1 MQQIAQWLEHIGLSE
16 YAQCFADNA
25 VDFSVLRHLT
35 DQDLKDMGVL
45 LGHRRKMLAAIGEFA
60 GASASTPEGAARLET
75 QPQGAAERRQ
85 VTVMFSD
92 MVGSTALSARMDPED
107 LREIISAYQKCV
119 TQIVRRFDGF
129 IAKFMGDGVLVYF
142 GYPGAHEDD
151 AERAVRAALEL
162 IIAVAALKTLAPLQ
176 TRVGIATGLVVVGD
190 LIGSGEG
197 QERGIVGETPN
208 LAARLQ
214 GVAEPNMAVI
224 AESTRRLL
232 GRLFD
237 LEDLGAKEL
246 KGIPGLVPAWAVLRA
261 NTVETRFEALHAVAT
276 SLVGR
281 EEEFEV
287 LKRRWQSAKAGQGR
301 VVALAAEAGIGKSR
315 LVVAFADLLR
325 SEPHTKLQYF
335 CSSHGQHSALFPVIA
350 GLERAAGFEYSDTPD
365 AKCNKLATLIRAHSD
380 VAEDVVLITELLSL
394 PLPNGDTSVNYSP
407 QRKKEKTLDALV
419 RHLAG
424 LTKRQPV
431 LLIFEDIHWIDPT
444 SRELLDLTIQR
455 IEQLPIMAIATFR
468 PEFQS
473 PWASRSHVTTLTLV
487 RLALEDSAALVRQ
500 IERDN
505 VPLPEDVVQEIVAR
519 SDGVPLFLEEVT
531 RAVLEAARADA
542 SCGKTGLPIQA
553 KLDRAVPAT
562 LHASLI
568 ARLDRI
574 GSTAKEIAQVGAAIG
589 REFSYQLLAATSQR
603 SPSHLQQALTRLVET
618 GLIFQHGTPPEA
630 TFLFKH
636 ALVQDAAYSTL
647 LRGARRDLHARIANA
662 LLAVS
667 HTESVVPEI
676 IALHMQ
682 SAERAAE
689 AIVYWRKAGEQS
701 IRRAN
706 NREAVTHFRRALS
719 LLEEQSQTS
728 ERWRTE
734 LAILSQ
740 LGPALMSVHGWAAAD
755 VGEIVERA
763 TEVGRRLESSQE
775 IAPSIA
781 NLWLFHYASG
791 RLDAAEKVSD
801 DLLRIARD
809 LNSPEV
815 LLQAHHTAWPVRWGR
830 GALTDAVGHIN
841 AGLALYDE
849 EHHAHHRFLYLGHDP
864 AVCGLAIASQLYS
877 ALGYPTQAVDSGDR
891 ALALARRLNH
901 EPTLVHGLWLVV
913 ESQMTRRDVAGV
925 TANTTE
931 LLKLTEQY
939 GLPQQRAMG
948 LVYRGWALASS
959 GNERE
964 GLALAEEGVTL
975 LERSGA
981 RVFLSRTYGVIAEVH
996 LIAGRYADGLRQV
1009 EKALH
1014 IASDIGESFYLPRL
1028 FQLRAKLMEAS
1039 GQVDETTEASLR
1051 RSLELAVLQGAKAL
1065 ELRAAVGLSGLWSRQ
1080 GKGDQARQLLRPI
1093 CDWFTEGHD
1102 SSDFREAKALL
1113 DALG

>member
-1 MQQIAQWLEHIGLSE
+1 M
-16 YAQCFADNA
+16 
-25 VDFSVLRHLT
+25 
-35 DQDLKDMGVL
+35 
-45 LGHRRKMLAAIGEFA
+45 
-60 GASASTPEGAARLET
+60 
-75 QPQGAAERRQ
+75 
-85 VTVMFSD
+85 
-92 MVGSTALSARMDPED
+92 
-107 LREIISAYQKCV
+107 
-119 TQIVRRFDGF
+119 
-129 IAKFMGDGVLVYF
+129 
-142 GYPGAHEDD
+142 
-151 AERAVRAALEL
+151 
-162 IIAVAALKTLAPLQ
+162 
-176 TRVGIATGLVVVGD
+176 
-190 LIGSGEG
+190 
-197 QERGIVGETPN
+197 
-208 LAARLQ
+208 
-214 GVAEPNMAVI
+214 
-224 AESTRRLL
+224 
-232 GRLFD
+232 
-237 LEDLGAKEL
+237 
-246 KGIPGLVPAWAVLRA
+246 
-261 NTVETRFEALHAVAT
+261 
-276 SLVGR
+276 
-281 EEEFEV
+281 
-287 LKRRWQSAKAGQGR
+287 
-301 VVALAAEAGIGKSR
+301 
-315 LVVAFADLLR
+315 
-325 SEPHTKLQYF
+325 
-335 CSSHGQHSALFPVIA
+335 
-350 GLERAAGFEYSDTPD
+350 
-365 AKCNKLATLIRAHSD
+365 
-380 VAEDVVLITELLSL
+380 
-394 PLPNGDTSVNYSP
+394 
-407 QRKKEKTLDALV
+407 
-419 RHLAG
+419 
-424 LTKRQPV
+424 
-431 LLIFEDIHWIDPT
+431 LIFEDIHWIDPT
-444 SRELLDLTIQR
+444 SRELLDLAIQR

-473 PWASRSHVTTLTLV
+473 PWAGQSHVTTLTLV

-542 SCGKTGLPIQA
+542 SCGKTGVPIQA

-562 LHASLI
+562 LHASLT

-682 SAERAAE
+682 SAERSAE

-706 NREAVTHFRRALS
+706 NREAVAHFRRALS
-719 LLEEQSQTS
+719 LLEAQSQTTM
-728 ERWRTE
+728 RWRTE

-740 LGPALMSVHGWAAAD
+740 LGPALMSVHGWAAAE
-755 VGEIVERA
+755 VGEVVERA
-763 TEVGRRLESSQE
+763 TQVGRRLESSQE

-781 NLWLFHYASG
+781 NLWVFHYASG
-791 RLDAAEKVSD
+791 RLDAAEKISD

-830 GALTDAVGHIN
+830 GALTDAVGHID

-849 EHHAHHRFLYLGHDP
+849 ERHAHHRFLYLGHDP

-877 ALGYPTQAVDSGDR
+877 ALGYPTQAADSGDR

-901 EPTLVHGLWLVV
+901 EPTLVHGLWFVV

-925 TANTTE
+925 TANTIE
-931 LLKLTEQY
+931 LLKLAEQY

-959 GNERE
+959 GNEAE
-964 GLALAEEGVTL
+964 GLALAEEGATL

-1014 IASDIGESFYLPRL
+1014 IASDIGKSFYLPRL
-1028 FQLRAKLMEAS
+1028 FQLRARLMEAS
-1039 GQVDETTEASLR
+1039 GQIDETEASLR
-1051 RSLELAVLQGAKAL
+1051 RSLELAVLQGARTL
-1065 ELRAAVGLSGLWSRQ
+1065 ELRAAISLGGLWSRQ
-1080 GKGDQARQLLRPI
+1080 GKSDQARQLLRPI

-1102 SSDFREAKALL
+1102 TSDFREARALL
-1113 DALG
+1113 DAIG